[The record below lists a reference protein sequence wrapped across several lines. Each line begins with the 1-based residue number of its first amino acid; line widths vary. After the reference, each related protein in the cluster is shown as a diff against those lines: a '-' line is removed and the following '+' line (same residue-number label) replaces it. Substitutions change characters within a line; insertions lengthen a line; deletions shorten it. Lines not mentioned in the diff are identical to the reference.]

1 MARFALILSILIG
14 LAAAYFGVTTKQ
26 RVEGLQSNLT
36 DAKAATTAAQSAEK
50 KAKGELAES
59 QKALEAA
66 QTDLKAKEEEATKAK
81 AEAQEA
87 SSKLASAESKAKA
100 AEKQIADIQA
110 ELDKAK
116 TVGGEQMKATEILAK
131 LQEAN
136 DQKTKL
142 ETELAESK
150 QVQQTLQA
158 RADELQGKFSGL
170 ESQIAE
176 YKSGAIRAGLSGKV
190 LAYNPGWN
198 FVVLNIGDKS
208 GLKSGAQMV
217 VTRSGALIGKVK
229 VTTVEPSTAIADV
242 LPGTLAAGESVQPG
256 DAVVFEGKR

>member
-14 LAAAYFGVTTKQ
+14 LAAAYFGFTTKQ
-26 RVEGLQSNLT
+26 RVEGLQSGLT
-36 DAKAATTAAQSAEK
+36 EAKAATTSAQSAEK

-66 QTDLKAKEEEATKAK
+66 QTDLKSKEEEATKAK
-81 AEAQEA
+81 TEAQEA
-87 SSKLASAESKAKA
+87 TSKLATAEN
-100 AEKQIADIQA
+100 
-110 ELDKAK
+110 KAK
-116 TVGGEQMKATEILAK
+116 TVEKQMADIQVELDKIRGESGTKVNAAEMAAK
-131 LQEAN
+131 IQEASE
-136 DQKTKL
+136 QKAKL

-158 RADELQGKFSGL
+158 RADELQAKFAGL
-170 ESQIAE
+170 EGQIAE

-217 VTRSGALIGKVK
+217 VTRSGAMIGKVK
-229 VTTVEPSTAIADV
+229 VTTVEPSSAIADV

-256 DAVVFEGKR
+256 DSVVFEGKR